1 MKFEEI
7 QYQWTLDCV
16 MDETELS
23 QESIKIPQL
32 HNKYLIYYS
41 NEKLKFKEIK
51 YLFAGLIKR
60 KRDYYSGRM
69 TAEELE
75 AADWE
80 PFQYKLLKAD
90 VQEYIDADDNVIES
104 KKFLTTNGPSKIFKF
119 CSSIKL
125 LNFISLIIFQFFKGN
140 HCPHLFNY
148 FGVTLFN
155 PFIYKSGYSFTG
167 WISIIMS

>member
-7 QYQWTLDCV
+7 QYQWTIDCE

-51 YLFAGLIKR
+51 YLFTGLIKR

-75 AADWE
+75 MADWE

-104 KKFLTTNGPSKIFKF
+104 KKLLALQEEKVNYLESIVKSLTTRGYL
-119 CSSIKL
+119 IK
-125 LNFISLIIFQFFKGN
+125 NAIDWKR
-140 HCPHLFNY
+140 
-148 FGVTLFN
+148 
-155 PFIYKSGYSFTG
+155 FTEG
-167 WISIIMS
+167 H

>member
-32 HNKYLIYYS
+32 HNKYLIFYS

-75 AADWE
+75 MADWE

-90 VQEYIDADDNVIES
+90 VQEYIDADDMIIES
-104 KKFLTTNGPSKIFKF
+104 KKLLALQEEKVNYLESIVKSLTTRGYL
-119 CSSIKL
+119 IK
-125 LNFISLIIFQFFKGN
+125 NAIDWKR
-140 HCPHLFNY
+140 
-148 FGVTLFN
+148 
-155 PFIYKSGYSFTG
+155 FTEG
-167 WISIIMS
+167 H

>member
-23 QESIKIPQL
+23 KESIKIPQL
-32 HNKYLIYYS
+32 HNKYLIFYS

-69 TAEELE
+69 TAKELE
-75 AADWE
+75 MADWE
-80 PFQYKLLKAD
+80 PFQLKLLKAD

-104 KKFLTTNGPSKIFKF
+104 KKLLALQEEKVNYLE
-119 CSSIKL
+119 SIVKGL
-125 LNFISLIIFQFFKGN
+125 STRGYLIKNAIDWKR
-140 HCPHLFNY
+140 
-148 FGVTLFN
+148 
-155 PFIYKSGYSFTG
+155 FTEG
-167 WISIIMS
+167 H

>member
-7 QYQWTLDCV
+7 QISWTRDCK

-23 QESIKIPQL
+23 HESIKIPQL
-32 HNKYLIYYS
+32 HNKYLIFYS

-80 PFQYKLLKAD
+80 PFQLKLLKAD

-104 KKFLTTNGPSKIFKF
+104 KKLLALQEEKVNYLESIVKSLTTRGYL
-119 CSSIKL
+119 IK
-125 LNFISLIIFQFFKGN
+125 NAIDWKR
-140 HCPHLFNY
+140 
-148 FGVTLFN
+148 
-155 PFIYKSGYSFTG
+155 FTEG
-167 WISIIMS
+167 H

>member
-7 QYQWTLDCV
+7 QKLWTSDCNI
-16 MDETELS
+16 DETELA
-23 QESIKIPQL
+23 QESVKIPRL
-32 HNKYLIYYS
+32 HNKYLIFYS

-51 YLFAGLIKR
+51 FLFAGLIKR

-90 VQEYIDADDNVIES
+90 VQEYIDADENVIES
-104 KKFLTTNGPSKIFKF
+104 KKLLALQEEKVNYLESVVKGLSTRVYL
-119 CSSIKL
+119 IK
-125 LNFISLIIFQFFKGN
+125 NAIDWKR
-140 HCPHLFNY
+140 
-148 FGVTLFN
+148 
-155 PFIYKSGYSFTG
+155 FTEG
-167 WISIIMS
+167 H

>member
-7 QYQWTLDCV
+7 QIAWTRDCE

-23 QESIKIPQL
+23 RESIKIPQL
-32 HNKYLIYYS
+32 HNKYLIFYS

-90 VQEYIDADDNVIES
+90 VQEYIDADENVIES
-104 KKFLTTNGPSKIFKF
+104 KKILALQEEKVDYLEAIVKGLSTRGYL
-119 CSSIKL
+119 IK
-125 LNFISLIIFQFFKGN
+125 NAIDWKR
-140 HCPHLFNY
+140 
-148 FGVTLFN
+148 
-155 PFIYKSGYSFTG
+155 FTEG
-167 WISIIMS
+167 H

>member
-1 MKFEEI
+1 
-7 QYQWTLDCV
+7 

-75 AADWE
+75 MADWE

-104 KKFLTTNGPSKIFKF
+104 KKLLALQEEKVNYLESIVKSLTTRGYL
-119 CSSIKL
+119 IK
-125 LNFISLIIFQFFKGN
+125 NAIDWKR
-140 HCPHLFNY
+140 
-148 FGVTLFN
+148 
-155 PFIYKSGYSFTG
+155 FTEG
-167 WISIIMS
+167 H

>member
-7 QYQWTLDCV
+7 QIAWTRDCE

-23 QESIKIPQL
+23 HESIKIPQL
-32 HNKYLIYYS
+32 HNKYLIFYS

-51 YLFAGLIKR
+51 YLFAGLIRR

-80 PFQYKLLKAD
+80 PFQLKLLKAD
-90 VQEYIDADDNVIES
+90 IDTYIEADDDIINS
-104 KKFLTTNGPSKIFKF
+104 SKIIAVVEEKVGYLE
-119 CSSIKL
+119 SIVKSL
-125 LNFISLIIFQFFKGN
+125 ANRGFIIKNAIDWKR
-140 HCPHLFNY
+140 
-148 FGVTLFN
+148 
-155 PFIYKSGYSFTG
+155 FTEG
-167 WISIIMS
+167 H